1 MSNLLLNLSNEF
13 LISGTVFF
21 SPRMFIWFLFFLLFF
36 SSKERKLKF
45 IFHFLGKWWCMGVLH
60 KNELQAQLGSP
71 SSNQSFSISLH
82 QEVVPEG
89 TLLSNNICS
98 ICNGNLWALLLTED
112 ISYCP
117 CLFKP
122 VPSLNNSSIFRIV
135 NPLGW
140 PEEPVFSAHPLV
152 LVEIHNAED

>member
-13 LISGTVFF
+13 LISGTVIF
-21 SPRMFIWFLFFLLFF
+21 SPRMFIWFLFFLFFQVKKGNSSLFF
-36 SSKERKLKF
+36 
-45 IFHFLGKWWCMGVLH
+45 IFLVNGDAWGFYTKMSYRLNL
-60 KNELQAQLGSP
+60 EAPAPTSP
-71 SSNQSFSISLH
+71 H

-89 TLLSNNICS
+89 TLPSNNILCT

-152 LVEIHNAED
+152 LVKIHNAED